1 MNAIWTYED
10 GHLAARNEN
19 GDLIRR
25 SVDKDMGSGLAW
37 LLSQAG
43 DLSRLLL
50 WPHLEEQQPQT

>member
-10 GHLAARNEN
+10 GHLAARNED
-19 GDLIRR
+19 GDLIRMW
-25 SVDKDMGSGLAW
+25 SVDKDVGSGLAL

-50 WPHLEEQQPQT
+50 WPHLEEQQP